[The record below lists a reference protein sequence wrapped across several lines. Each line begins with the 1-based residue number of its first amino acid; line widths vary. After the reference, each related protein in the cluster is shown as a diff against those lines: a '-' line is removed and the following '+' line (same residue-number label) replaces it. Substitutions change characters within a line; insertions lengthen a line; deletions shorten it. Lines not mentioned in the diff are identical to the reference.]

1 MTHNNETHKNHP
13 QKWDSQ
19 KSSTKMKLTK
29 IIHKNVQKC
38 FETDLQKEIEEN
50 TVLKKIENKFIRNN
64 ILETLENYRIYILK

>member
-1 MTHNNETHKNHP
+1 
-13 QKWDSQ
+13 
-19 KSSTKMKLTK
+19 MKLTK

-38 FETDLQKEIEEN
+38 FETDLQKKIEEN